1 MSEGS
6 PGPDV
11 AELPSA
17 TEEPVEILVQM
28 AERGEIDPW
37 NIDIVEVTDRFL
49 AELERRKELDLRI
62 SGRTL
67 LYAACL
73 LRMKSEHLEEVTDWE
88 GGDGEEGTD
97 FFGDEEDLFADDDQ
111 PGAERAFGPIERLE
125 REIRRRLER
134 KHLRKRPITL
144 YELINELKN
153 AEKEE
158 RRRQRF
164 SVPSSDRFI
173 TPDDV
178 VGIAHD
184 EGYMQAAEEVLGAFH
199 GCGGV
204 VTLSELASILGWK
217 VPEVYIP
224 LLFLMADG
232 KLFFWQE
239 EFFGEVIVAA
249 HGDETDTGLA
259 SG

>member
-6 PGPDV
+6 VGPDPPD
-11 AELPSA
+11 LPPA

-73 LRMKSEHLEEVTDWE
+73 LRMKSEHLEEVSDWE
-88 GGDGEEGTD
+88 GGEGEEEPD
-97 FFGDEEDLFADDDQ
+97 FFGDEEDLFGDDEQ
-111 PGAERAFGPIERLE
+111 PGAERSFGPIERLE

-164 SVPSSDRFI
+164 SVPSTDRFI
-173 TPDDV
+173 TPEDV

-184 EGYMQAAEEVLGAFH
+184 EGYMRAAEEVLGAFQ
-199 GCGGV
+199 GCGGL
-204 VTLSELASILGWK
+204 VTLSELASVLGWK

-232 KLFFWQE
+232 RLSFWQE
-239 EFFGEVIVAA
+239 EFFGEVIVASSEEEIPA
-249 HGDETDTGLA
+249 GLA